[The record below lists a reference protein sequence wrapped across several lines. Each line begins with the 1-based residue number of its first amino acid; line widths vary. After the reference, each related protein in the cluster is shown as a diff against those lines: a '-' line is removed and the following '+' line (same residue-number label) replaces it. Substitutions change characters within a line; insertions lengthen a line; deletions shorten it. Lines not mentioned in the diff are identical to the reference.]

1 VATQGRSFLPASV
14 MVPPLLWLASDESNG
29 HNGERFVASLWDES
43 LPPAERVAAARQAG
57 IDLPR
62 IM

>member
-1 VATQGRSFLPASV
+1 
-14 MVPPLLWLASDESNG
+14 MVPPRLWLASDESNG

-43 LPPAERVAAARQAG
+43 LPPAERIAAARQAG
-57 IDLPR
+57 VDLPR